1 MKGKIQGRGYFLG
14 CWFIV
19 SEPRPNDLEWRK
31 PRQLLAE
38 NRAHP
43 PLKVQ
48 SELQASVSVL
58 NKPVVFFIARSGLLT
73 RLPEIH
79 VFNEATSYSVQQLN
93 SPFGDSPCP
102 VLLKWLFWEDRSITL
117 FDRMHQYSHY
127 GEVAMGG
134 LSCHVCKVQWLSD
147 LWKNWYLAKFIIN
160 TSERGVKTS
169 LLTPH
174 AVRFKM
180 K

>member
-19 SEPRPNDLEWRK
+19 SEPKPNDLEWRK
-31 PRQLLAE
+31 PRQLLSE

-43 PLKVQ
+43 PLRVQ

-58 NKPVVFFIARSGLLT
+58 HKPIVFFIARPGLLT

-117 FDRMHQYSHY
+117 FDRMHQYIHF
-127 GEVAMGG
+127 VGG
-134 LSCHVCKVQWLSD
+134 LSWGIVMSCLQSTITFWSLKKLVPCKI
-147 LWKNWYLAKFIIN
+147 Y
-160 TSERGVKTS
+160 
-169 LLTPH
+169 H
-174 AVRFKM
+174 
-180 K
+180 